1 MGSIGV
7 STGSLVG
14 RQVGDILD
22 GRAVAVDK
30 NGRRMGLPDFI
41 RVYPNN
47 SKESDKDGFILD
59 MKGAPKAAK
68 ESFLNLWK
76 GRSNTDVRNA
86 QRSYDKG
93 YRDAIK
99 EGKSEAEAKKA
110 GEIARTKTTMR
121 AMQNI
126 LDRDKKGAGIYS
138 DISLSNVKRRRRKT
152 E

>member
-22 GRAVAVDK
+22 GRAVAVDSQ
-30 NGRRMGLPDFI
+30 GRQMGLPDYI
-41 RVYPNN
+41 RIYPNN
-47 SKESDKDGFILD
+47 SKESDRDGFVLN
-59 MKGAPKAAK
+59 MKGAPKEAK

-86 QRSYDKG
+86 QASYNKG

-99 EGKSEAEAKKA
+99 EGKSEAEARKA
-110 GEIARTKTTMR
+110 GEIARTKTTMK

-126 LDRDKKGAGIYS
+126 LNKDKNEAGIYS
-138 DISLSNVKRRRRKT
+138 DITLGPVRRSRRK
-152 E
+152 